1 MTHVCAYEEAAMK
14 TMKLLLYSLLAS
26 LTALGTVRAQDRPD
40 TTPATFYSR
49 RPLLVGPSAAFMYG
63 FDNARVPVYYGSD
76 ECGVFSRGR
85 TLASSLGGTFAFPSF
100 LADRLDLSAS
110 LRFTFSS
117 GRLAASPLVPLR
129 TLDTDLRELVDVDT
143 EYRLNIVS
151 LETTADLMVSW
162 RPAERFALSLGSFMG
177 YRLFSTFT
185 QTENVLDGEE
195 FRFSNGHREQP
206 MIDGANPERAAFA
219 FGPSLGVAY
228 SFPFG
233 PNRYLVPSLFVQTD
247 ILSSLNDYSLRGY
260 RAGASLSLLF
270 DVSAS
275 PDFDPREDS
284 IPVPPP
290 PRLAASVEMYGID
303 EEDTPLPTARIQVY
317 ETMFQ
322 RHAPLLPLV
331 FFERDE
337 GMLPER
343 YVRIDSG
350 QAEEFSPDMLAETSV
365 LELQHH
371 VLNIVGQRLRQ
382 KKEST
387 IVLAG
392 SVSGNEPKE
401 LRQTR
406 VETVRSYLEKVW
418 DIDSS
423 RMSQGESRMERSNE
437 ETADG
442 REDNRR
448 VEIGTDDLGIL
459 APVATAQII
468 RDFDP
473 PMIRMKPEIVAEAG
487 IREWHLVV
495 SQGENRIAHYSS
507 NEEDSDT
514 GEMVWRIVHDRVD
527 SALSPLV
534 ATLTVEDSTGAVAS
548 ASSQLPLVMVR
559 SPRVVNQRI
568 ERSGDRERLVYTLV
582 GFDFS
587 SADLGRLNTEI
598 VTGIAKMVRNGAE
611 ITVLGYT
618 DRIGDGKKNREL
630 AMERAINVAR
640 GLQRLLEER
649 EVQDV
654 TLNVSG
660 EGAETIRFDNDLPEG
675 RVLSRGV
682 NIVVEQRTEEEPARP

>member
-1 MTHVCAYEEAAMK
+1 MK
-14 TMKLLLYSLLAS
+14 TMKLLLHSLLAS
-26 LTALGTVRAQDRPD
+26 LAALGTARAQNRPD
-40 TTPATFYSR
+40 TTIPAR

-63 FDNARVPVYYGSD
+63 SDHADVPVYYGSGD
-76 ECGVFSRGR
+76 CGIFSRGR

-100 LADRLDLSAS
+100 LADRLDVSAS

-129 TLDTDLRELVDVDT
+129 TLDTDLGELVNVDT

-185 QTENVLDGEE
+185 QTENVLEDED
-195 FRFSNGHREQP
+195 FRFSNGHKEQP
-206 MIDGANPERAAFA
+206 MVDGANPERAAFA
-219 FGPSLGVAY
+219 FGPNLGVAY

-260 RAGASLSLLF
+260 RAGVSLSLLF

-275 PDFDPREDS
+275 PDSDPREDS
-284 IPVPPP
+284 IPAPPP
-290 PRLAASVEMYGID
+290 PRLTASVEMYGID

-331 FFERDE
+331 FFDRDSTA
-337 GMLPER
+337 LPER
-343 YVRIDSG
+343 YVQIDSG
-350 QAEEFSPDMLAETSV
+350 HAEEFSSDMLAETSI

-371 VLNIVGQRLRQ
+371 VLNIVGQRLRE

-387 IVLAG
+387 LVLAG
-392 SVSGNEPKE
+392 SVSRNEPEE
-401 LRQTR
+401 LRKTR
-406 VETVRSYLEKVW
+406 VETVRSYLETVW
-418 DIDSS
+418 NIDPS
-423 RMSQGESRMERSNE
+423 RMPAGESMMERSNE

-448 VEIGTDDLGIL
+448 VEIGADDLGIL

-487 IREWHLVV
+487 IREWNLVV
-495 SQGENRIAHYSS
+495 SQGDNQIARYSS
-507 NEEDSDT
+507 DEEDSDT

-548 ASSQLPLVMVR
+548 ASSMLPLVMVR

-568 ERSGDRERLVYTLV
+568 ERSGDRERLAYTLV

-587 SADLGRLNTEI
+587 SADLGQLNTEI
-598 VTGIAKMVRNGAE
+598 VKGIAKMVRDGAV

-618 DRIGDGKKNREL
+618 DRIGDGKRNREL

-649 EVQDV
+649 EVRDV